1 MSTTESKLTVTKTPE
16 WAARML
22 EWAHLN
28 FNYFG
33 YFTSHEIEYPSGGF
47 EHVFYAGSSAVSIEN
62 IDQLPANKP
71 KVGILGYD
79 QKNKYEKLES
89 NNKEWVNCPESLF
102 FSPELT
108 IYLDKNEITIHGKDP
123 AVYWNEILNT
133 NLPDN
138 GNKGSFYYHHSHNEA
153 SYTATFNKIQDHI
166 LAGDIY
172 EMNFCMDFHGQ
183 MSSSEP
189 IRLFLDLC
197 KNSPMPFSAL
207 FKAANLYLCCAS
219 PERFL
224 KKKGHTLLTQPIKG
238 SIKRGSSIEEDE
250 KLKKQLFE
258 SEKERAEN
266 LMIVDLMRNDLA
278 RMALTGTIK
287 VDELFGIYSFRQ
299 ITQMI
304 STISCQLPIG
314 ISFGEIISKTFPMGS
329 MTGAPKIKCME
340 LIETYENFK
349 RSWFSGCIGYI
360 DEKGDFDFC
369 VIIRSLIMDQ
379 TKKTFYFGVGSAITI
394 DADARAE
401 YQECLLKASP
411 IIKTLENFYT
421 ITNNPY

>member
-1 MSTTESKLTVTKTPE
+1 MATTESKLTVNLTPE
-16 WAARML
+16 WVAKML
-22 EWAHLN
+22 EWANLN
-28 FNYFG
+28 FDYFG
-33 YFTSHEIEYPSGGF
+33 YFTSHEIEYPYGGF
-47 EHVFYAGSSAVSIEN
+47 DHVFYAGSSAVSIEN

-79 QKNKYEKLES
+79 QKNKYENLNS
-89 NNKEWVNCPESLF
+89 NNQAWVSCPESLF

-108 IYLDKNEITIHGKDP
+108 IYLSKNEVTIQGADP
-123 AVYWNEILNT
+123 VVSWNEILNT
-133 NLPDN
+133 SLQYNE
-138 GNKGSFYYHHSHNEA
+138 NKGSFSLHQSHNEA
-153 SYTATFNKIQDHI
+153 GYAATFSKIQDHI
-166 LAGDIY
+166 IAGDIY

-183 MSSSEP
+183 MSSAEP

-224 KKKGHTLLTQPIKG
+224 KKKGHKLLTQPIKG
-238 SIKRGSSIEEDE
+238 SIKRGKSIEEDE

-287 VDELFGIYSFRQ
+287 VEELFGIYSFRQ

-304 STISCQLPIG
+304 STISCQLPAE

-340 LIETYENFK
+340 LIEAYETFK

-369 VIIRSLIMDQ
+369 VVIRSLIMDQ
-379 TKKTFYFGVGSAITI
+379 NEKTFFWGVGSAITI

-411 IIKTLENFYT
+411 IIKTLENFYA
-421 ITNNPY
+421 ITNNPN